1 MTMYKLNKAQQKAVD
16 HIYGPLLVLAG
27 PGTGKTQLLSAR
39 IAKILEITDANA
51 QNILCLTFTENAA
64 QNMRDRLSSMIG
76 ADAYDVHINTYHG
89 FGSDI
94 IRSYPSFF
102 ENIDLE
108 TGEDSRLERP
118 IDDLQRI
125 QIVE

>member
-1 MTMYKLNKAQQKAVD
+1 MRDIKLNKAQQSAVD

-39 IAKILEITDANA
+39 IANILAKTDANA

-76 ADAYDVHINTYHG
+76 SDAYDVHINTYHG

-94 IRSYPSFF
+94 IRSYPEFF
-102 ENIDLE
+102 ENINLE
-108 TGEDSRLERP
+108 TP
-118 IDDLQRI
+118 N
-125 QIVE
+125 